1 MSARPHAAA
10 RPAFRPSS
18 DLTPR
23 AGERPASPAPRAW
36 GRFRLLGRIGKGA
49 FGEVYRAFDT
59 HLNHEV
65 ALKLSASDR
74 WPNAHAL
81 RESRNLA
88 RVRHPNVVA
97 LYDAGTSE
105 GRVGLWMELIRGA
118 TLSELLRNFGS
129 FSAGEATIIGE
140 DLCRALA
147 AVHAAGLIHGDIK
160 AQNVMREHGGRVVLM
175 DFGASQGFD
184 ETCHELGRLTG
195 TPVYLAPEVLS
206 GGDPTIATDIYSLG
220 VLLFHL
226 VTCDYP
232 VQKASVEELREAHRR
247 GHVRRLDDLRPSLP
261 EVFVTAIQR
270 ALDSN
275 PDKRYGSAD
284 EMQAAMSHVLSQL
297 PASASRSI
305 DELDVASSAFAAAP
319 EGCAETTRSLGTEP
333 TRTFRAL
340 VANLARSAAR

>member
-10 RPAFRPSS
+10 RRAFPPSS
-18 DLTPR
+18 GPTHR
-23 AGERPASPAPRAW
+23 AGERSAGPAPTAW
-36 GRFRLLGRIGKGA
+36 GRLQLLERIGSGA
-49 FGEVYRAFDT
+49 FGDVYRAYDT
-59 HLNHEV
+59 HLQQEV
-65 ALKLSASDR
+65 ALKLSNSDR

-97 LYDAGTSE
+97 LHDAATSE
-105 GRVGLWMELIRGA
+105 GRVGFWMELIRGA
-118 TLSELLRNFGS
+118 TLSELLRNCGS
-129 FSAGEATIIGE
+129 FSAREATIIGE
-140 DLCRALA
+140 DLCRAVA

-184 ETCHELGRLTG
+184 ENSHELGRLTG
-195 TPVYLAPEVLS
+195 TPVYLAPEVLN
-206 GGDPTIATDIYSLG
+206 GGDPTVATDIYSLG

-247 GHVRRLDDLRPSLP
+247 GWLRRLDDLRPGLP
-261 EVFVTAIQR
+261 DIFVTAIER
-270 ALDSN
+270 ALVAD

-284 EMQAAMSHVLSQL
+284 DMLATLSQVLARL
-297 PASASRSI
+297 PAS
-305 DELDVASSAFAAAP
+305 SSASVAAHHSALTS
-319 EGCAETTRSLGTEP
+319 EAGWAETTRSIGTP
-333 TRTFRAL
+333 PSTRSFAGH
-340 VANLARSAAR
+340 LAVTQP